1 MKKLFYSLVLVL
13 CFSCDSEN
21 APDCFQTAGPII
33 TEQRQV
39 PEFSRILVNE
49 GIELIVKQDT
59 EYTVKVETGENLM
72 NDIDVKVE
80 EGRLLLTDN
89 NICNFVRDYGITTI
103 YVTAPDLK
111 EIRSSTQFDVRSD
124 GVLSYPEF
132 SVISEDFL
140 NRSLQSVG
148 NFYLEI
154 DTETFRLVFNNLSNC
169 FIKGKSQSINLQ
181 FQSGNGRFEGADL
194 VAENAT
200 IFHRGTNDMI
210 IQVNNKVAG
219 NIFGTGNIV
228 LVKKPLEIEV
238 IEHYRGRLIIRE

>member
-1 MKKLFYSLVLVL
+1 MKKLFYSLILIL

-21 APDCFQTAGPII
+21 APDCFQTAGRII
-33 TEQRQV
+33 TEERQV

-59 EYTVKVETGENLM
+59 EYTVRVETGENLM
-72 NDIDVKVE
+72 NDVEVKVE
-80 EGRLLLTDN
+80 EGRLLLTDD

-103 YVTAPDLK
+103 YVTAPNLT

-124 GVLSYPEF
+124 GVLRYPNLLI
-132 SVISEDFL
+132 ISEDFL

-148 NFYLEI
+148 NFDLEI
-154 DTETFRLVFNNLSNC
+154 DTEAFRLVFNNLSNC
-169 FIKGKSQSINLQ
+169 FIKGRSQSLDLQ

-194 VAENAT
+194 LVENAN

-210 IQVNNKVAG
+210 VQVSNRITG
-219 NIFGTGNIV
+219 DIFGTGNIV
-228 LVKKPLEIEV
+228 LVNRPLEIEV